1 MKKKQ
6 KIIIIIS
13 ITLVLLAVTL
23 TSYLVLKPK
32 KEDKVKT
39 IKVLDSIE
47 GYDYKLE
54 DRDGILYQD
63 IFMLLKSCLEK
74 DEVDFSEYAQLI
86 SQLFIIDL
94 YTIDN
99 KINKYD
105 VGSVDFIH
113 PEVIDNYSLNVRDT
127 LYRYLEDNT
136 NDKRTQT
143 LPEVTDINITN
154 TEEIEYV
161 YNDKPYPAFEID
173 LEWSYKK
180 DLGYDEDGKVIVVK
194 QNEMLYIIEKTDVN

>member
-32 KEDKVKT
+32 KEKKIKT

-143 LPEVTDINITN
+143 LPEVTDIDITN
-154 TEEIEYV
+154 TEEIEYD
-161 YNDKPYPAFEID
+161 YNDKTYPAFEID

-180 DLGYDEDGKVIVVK
+180 DLGYDEDGTVIVVK
-194 QNEMLYIIEKTDVN
+194 QNEMLYIIEKTDVK

>member
-13 ITLVLLAVTL
+13 VTLVLLAVTL

-32 KEDKVKT
+32 KEKKVKT

-86 SQLFIIDL
+86 SQLFVIDL

-113 PEVIDNYSLNVRDT
+113 PDVIDNYSLNVRDT

-143 LPEVTDINITN
+143 LPEVTDIDITN
-154 TEEIEYV
+154 TEEIEYD
-161 YNDKPYPAFEID
+161 YNDKTYPAFEID
-173 LEWSYKK
+173 LEWSYIK
-180 DLGYDEDGKVIVVK
+180 DLGYDKDGTVIVVK
-194 QNEMLYIIEKTDVN
+194 QNEMLYIIEKTDVK